1 MTPEH
6 EFFRPERVDEQI
18 ARPLPEDRALHTSYA
33 AAESQPEARLV
44 KDLQGYYQARR
55 QQDLASL
62 ERAWQQVSKY
72 LDESQAY
79 REPIDKLPSTKRLRS
94 PHERT
99 HQMLNPTPAAP
110 RERRPSRRLSLLA
123 AILVATILVGA
134 MVAVF
139 KLAHQTSVAR
149 QQGHRSNISSAASPT
164 SLQSIPSSPGLYLI
178 TLADTSENFQ
188 VTKVDK
194 HTGAVL
200 WNHTIGVSESSVVV
214 ADNLVFG
221 SSGDPDAY
229 AGTNAPNNH
238 SYVYALNAK
247 TGTQIWRTDLGADYT
262 VTNSFP
268 SSVQGIPVAQGYNLG
283 ILGTPTYADG
293 VVYVTSAAGK
303 VYALNAAS
311 GTILWTY
318 NAHAIDYDLSS
329 STAYFVQTLAVANN
343 LVYGATLNK
352 LYALDARNGHE
363 VWSALASTRSM
374 FGSPTV
380 TGGRVYLSVDP
391 LSTHT
396 ENLAK
401 SHIVAYSADHGTQL
415 WQSDGY
421 YWAGFLNDAPVV
433 ANSLVYVANAYTG
446 IYALDEQT
454 GHTRWQHIL
463 GTDAFNNPDGCTW
476 PVVADGVVYTN
487 CSAPRNSTLHAYNA
501 ARGTLIWSR
510 ASTADP
516 ADIDHGV
523 LYATAFPGLVYF
535 VKASNGTTAFHKTY
549 GLVTKDKFGNA
560 SAPEPSLTLV
570 P

>member
-1 MTPEH
+1 MTHER
-6 EFFRPERVDEQI
+6 EFFRPERVEEQV
-18 ARPLPEDRALHTSYA
+18 ARSLPENRMPRKAHADA
-33 AAESQPEARLV
+33 ASQPEEYLV
-44 KDLQGYYQARR
+44 RDLRGYYRAER

-62 ERAWQQVSKY
+62 ERAWQQVSKH
-72 LDESQAY
+72 LDEGQAY
-79 REPIDKLPSTKRLRS
+79 RESMDKLSSTKSLRS

-99 HQMLNPTPAAP
+99 HPMLNPTPVGP
-110 RERRPSRRLSLLA
+110 GERRQSRRLSLLA
-123 AILVATILVGA
+123 AVLVATILVGA

-139 KLAHQTSVAR
+139 KLAHQTNVAH
-149 QQGHRSNISSAASPT
+149 QQKKNVASAASPT
-164 SLQSIPSSPGLYLI
+164 AFQNVPSSPGLYLI
-178 TLADTSENFQ
+178 TLADTSDNSQ
-188 VTKVDK
+188 VTKVNKD
-194 HTGAVL
+194 TGGVL
-200 WNHTIGVSESSVVV
+200 WNHPIGVSESSVVV

-221 SSGDPDAY
+221 SSGDPNAY
-229 AGTNAPNNH
+229 GGTNAANDH

-268 SSVQGIPVAQGYNLG
+268 PSVRGTPVVQGYNLG
-283 ILGTPTYADG
+283 VLGTPTFADG

-311 GTILWTY
+311 GAILWTY
-318 NAHAIDYDLSS
+318 DAHAIDYDLSS
-329 STAYFVQTLAVANN
+329 DTAYFVQTLAVANG

-363 VWSALASTRSM
+363 AWSVVANARYM

-380 TGGRVYLSVDP
+380 TGGRVYLSLDP

-401 SHIVAYSADHGTQL
+401 SHIMAYSADHGAQL

-421 YWAGFLNDAPVV
+421 YWAGFLNNAPVV
-433 ANSLVYVANAYTG
+433 ANGLVYVANFYTG

-454 GHTRWQHIL
+454 GHTQWQHVL

-476 PVVADGVVYTN
+476 PVVANGVVYTN
-487 CSAPRNSTLHAYNA
+487 CSAPKNSTLRAYNA
-501 ARGTLIWSR
+501 ANGTPIWSR
-510 ASTADP
+510 AAAADP
-516 ADIDHGV
+516 ADTDHGV

-549 GLVTKDKFGNA
+549 GLITKDKFGNTW
-560 SAPEPSLTLV
+560 APEPSLTLV